1 MFCQVHAQSNGIHI
15 ELIGPEQG
23 LPNRNIKCISQDTI
37 GFIWIGTSTELLR
50 YDGYHFENF
59 TYLLDEKN
67 TSSIIINDIKSDRKG
82 YLWIAHANGITVI
95 DPHTLSSRQ
104 VTIQKKFPGKLK
116 APFAMR
122 IFFDRKGYT
131 WASFASGIFIKLD
144 ENLNPLVLY
153 SASDSRNNPLLK
165 GFFGTA
171 VLSDSA
177 GNLYLYTNKNFID
190 VLSESGNFKRR
201 ILLPEYK
208 YNKMKFF
215 PEFIRYKADDK
226 IEVQYTSYN
235 LTQTIFVDCVIKDTA
250 ETFTFS

>member
-122 IFFDRKGYT
+122 IFFFCVCGKCNAIRRCCAVFSPPCVYCCRSITIPFYFVSEKQ
-131 WASFASGIFIKLD
+131 
-144 ENLNPLVLY
+144 LN
-153 SASDSRNNPLLK
+153 N
-165 GFFGTA
+165 
-171 VLSDSA
+171 
-177 GNLYLYTNKNFID
+177 
-190 VLSESGNFKRR
+190 
-201 ILLPEYK
+201 
-208 YNKMKFF
+208 
-215 PEFIRYKADDK
+215 
-226 IEVQYTSYN
+226 
-235 LTQTIFVDCVIKDTA
+235 
-250 ETFTFS
+250 